1 MSKESRTR
9 SVAVAGICAALVWLA
24 TVAFQLYIPETKG
37 YFNIGESMVYASA
50 LLFGPTIGAFAGG
63 VGSALADVT
72 TGYLVYAPG
81 TLIIKGIEGF
91 VAGFLVISL
100 KKIPKNAW
108 KPLILTLGVV
118 LSALVYFVGVSYYAT
133 SGEPASITIGLPQLG
148 QGEILVS
155 LPSLFWSIV
164 AVVVLVV
171 MTFVGLKVDS
181 ETGSLVLAAGIAG
194 PFMILGYFLYEY
206 FVLGFGIGA
215 LAEVPFNVGQ
225 VLVGI
230 LIATPLSKVVRKV
243 LKIS

>member
-1 MSKESRTR
+1 MFKGPKTR
-9 SVAVAGICAALVWLA
+9 SIAIAGICAALVWLA

-50 LLFGPTIGAFAGG
+50 LLFGPAIGAFAGG
-63 VGSALADVT
+63 VGSALADVA

-91 VAGFLVISL
+91 VAGFLASSL
-100 KKIPKNAW
+100 KKIPRKAW
-108 KPLILTLGVV
+108 KPLILALGIV
-118 LSALVYFVGVSYYAT
+118 LSVLIYFVGVSYYAT
-133 SGEPASITIGLPQLG
+133 SGEPASITVGLPQLG
-148 QGEILVS
+148 QSEILVS

-164 AVVVLVV
+164 AVVVLIV
-171 MTFVGLKVDS
+171 MTFVGLRVDL
-181 ETGSLVLAAGIAG
+181 ETGCLVLAAGLAG
-194 PFMILGYFLYEY
+194 PFMVLGYFLYEY

-230 LIATPLSKVVRKV
+230 LVATPLTKVVRKA

>member
-1 MSKESRTR
+1 MSRTR
-9 SVAVAGICAALVWLA
+9 NIAVAGICAALVWLA

-50 LLFGPTIGAFAGG
+50 LLFGSTIGAFAGG
-63 VGSALADVT
+63 VGSALADLT

-81 TLIIKGIEGF
+81 TFIIKGIEGF
-91 VAGFLVISL
+91 VAGFLVSGL
-100 KKIPKNAW
+100 KKIPKKVW
-108 KPLILTLGVV
+108 KPLILVLGVI
-118 LSALVYFVGVSYYAT
+118 LSSLVYFVGVSYYAT

-148 QGEILVS
+148 QGEILIS
-155 LPSLFWSIV
+155 LPSLFWGVV
-164 AVVVLVV
+164 AAIVLVI
-171 MTFVGLKVDS
+171 MTFVGLKADL

-194 PFMILGYFLYEY
+194 PFMVLGYFLYEY

-215 LAEVPFNVGQ
+215 LAEVPFNIGQ

-230 LIATPLSKVVRKV
+230 LVATPLTKVVRKV

>member
-1 MSKESRTR
+1 
-9 SVAVAGICAALVWLA
+9 
-24 TVAFQLYIPETKG
+24 
-37 YFNIGESMVYASA
+37 
-50 LLFGPTIGAFAGG
+50 
-63 VGSALADVT
+63 
-72 TGYLVYAPG
+72 
-81 TLIIKGIEGF
+81 
-91 VAGFLVISL
+91 
-100 KKIPKNAW
+100 
-108 KPLILTLGVV
+108 
-118 LSALVYFVGVSYYAT
+118 
-133 SGEPASITIGLPQLG
+133 
-148 QGEILVS
+148 
-155 LPSLFWSIV
+155 
-164 AVVVLVV
+164 